1 MFENQKVLITGGT
14 GTFGK
19 MFIEKCL
26 ETNVKKI
33 YVFSRDEL
41 KQHELKIMYG
51 ENNPR
56 ISFLIG
62 DIRDKERLY
71 RAFYGIDIVVH
82 AAALK
87 QVPSCEYNPFEAI
100 KTNIIGAQNIVDAA
114 IDCGVYKVIGLS
126 TDKAV
131 SPVNLYGATKLCQEK
146 IFISGNSYAGNKSTK
161 FSIVRYGNVLGSRG
175 SVYSIFKKAAEMG
188 VKLPITDLRMTRFFL
203 TPNMAVD
210 FVLSSID
217 KMFGGEIFID
227 KMQSI
232 KIEDLAKGIFHTF
245 KKHSNQTHEFDE
257 VGIRYG
263 EKLHETLIS
272 SDESIN
278 AIEFEKYFVIMPNFE
293 WFSYKPLYDNDFEFV
308 KKGFSYSSDN
318 NEDFMKYSD
327 ILDIVERIKN
337 DG

>member
-1 MFENQKVLITGGT
+1 MFENQKILITGGT

-33 YVFSRDEL
+33 YIFSRDEL

-71 RAFYGIDIVVH
+71 RAFYGIDIIIH

-87 QVPSCEYNPFEAI
+87 QVTSCEYNPFEAV

-131 SPVNLYGATKLCQEK
+131 SPINIYGTTKLCQEK
-146 IFISGNSYAGNKSTK
+146 IFISGNSYVGSKTTK
-161 FSIVRYGNVLGSRG
+161 FSIVRYGNVLGR
-175 SVYSIFKKAAEMG
+175 
-188 VKLPITDLRMTRFFL
+188 LPGD
-203 TPNMAVD
+203 
-210 FVLSSID
+210 
-217 KMFGGEIFID
+217 
-227 KMQSI
+227 
-232 KIEDLAKGIFHTF
+232 
-245 KKHSNQTHEFDE
+245 
-257 VGIRYG
+257 
-263 EKLHETLIS
+263 
-272 SDESIN
+272 
-278 AIEFEKYFVIMPNFE
+278 
-293 WFSYKPLYDNDFEFV
+293 
-308 KKGFSYSSDN
+308 
-318 NEDFMKYSD
+318 
-327 ILDIVERIKN
+327 
-337 DG
+337 